1 LLATSIIKPLNSAI
15 CVHGASLVAYS
26 KVKHCLTGGVY
37 LVDTAVL
44 LARGARDARTVNE
57 DRVGV
62 LAHSGGNF
70 EAEAAMGHGGITKGH
85 GNAAVISDAFAVG
98 LTSLASGE
106 RFARRGA
113 TSAIREAG
121 VVAAVLFFCGGR
133 ASVANTLDATV

>member
-1 LLATSIIKPLNSAI
+1 
-15 CVHGASLVAYS
+15 
-26 KVKHCLTGGVY
+26 
-37 LVDTAVL
+37 
-44 LARGARDARTVNE
+44 
-57 DRVGV
+57 
-62 LAHSGGNF
+62 
-70 EAEAAMGHGGITKGH
+70 MGHGGITKGH